1 MIDLSVEI
9 AGLKLHTPVI
19 AASGT
24 FGFGGQF
31 LPYMDLNKLGGISA
45 KGLTLAPRQGNPAP
59 RIAEIPGGILNSVG
73 LQNPGVEAFIQDEIP
88 WLKEYNTAIIA
99 NIAGNTVDDYCRMA
113 ERLNEVPEVAALE
126 VNVSC
131 PNVKHGG
138 AAFGTIPS
146 LVEEVTREVKKRYD
160 KTVIIKLTPNVTSIT
175 ETAKAAE
182 AGGADSVSLINTLL
196 GMAVDIRTRRPILKN
211 NTGGLSGPCVKPIAV
226 RMVSDVYHAVNIPI
240 IGMGG
245 IMTGEDAIEFFLAGA
260 SAVMVGTANL
270 VNPDACVHIT
280 DEIEAYLKQY
290 GYSSVKEIVGTLQ
303 LY

>member
-24 FGFGGQF
+24 FGCGGQF

-99 NIAGNTVDDYCRMA
+99 NIAGNTVEDYCRMA

-160 KTVIIKLTPNVTSIT
+160 KTVIIKLTPNVTSIA

-196 GMAVDIRTRRPILKN
+196 GMAIDIRTRRPILKN
-211 NTGGLSGPCVKPIAV
+211 NTGGLSGPCVKPVAV

-290 GYSSVKEIVGTLQ
+290 GYNSVKEIVGTLQ

>member
-99 NIAGNTVDDYCRMA
+99 NIAGNTVEDYCRMA

-160 KTVIIKLTPNVTSIT
+160 KTVIIKLTPNVTSIA

-196 GMAVDIRTRRPILKN
+196 GMAIDIRTRRPILKN
-211 NTGGLSGPCVKPIAV
+211 NTGGLSGPCVKPVAV

-290 GYSSVKEIVGTLQ
+290 GYNSVKEIVGTLQ